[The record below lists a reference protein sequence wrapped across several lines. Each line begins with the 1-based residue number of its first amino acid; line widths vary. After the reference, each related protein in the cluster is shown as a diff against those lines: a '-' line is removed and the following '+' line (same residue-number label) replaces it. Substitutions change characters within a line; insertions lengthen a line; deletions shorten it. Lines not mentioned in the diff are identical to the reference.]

1 MSFSEHEAFDHPVAC
16 KSFKLVRT
24 LCSLFS
30 YLLIRLNC
38 FVPFCYWDDRFL
50 FKFILQAFWLYPRR
64 MNSLLTDLLTY
75 LTQTNCLLFLMMVRW
90 TQKFW
95 SIIYWCMIIK
105 MTVQQRC
112 ILVLSFLVMLE
123 TIIWWCV
130 TLY

>member
-24 LCSLFS
+24 LCSRFS

-95 SIIYWCMIIK
+95 SIIYWCIIIK
-105 MTVQQRC
+105 MTVEQRC